1 MNCFNIWG
9 DEKNMK
15 KRRECIIIAIL
26 TLLSLYLSIVG
37 VVASEDPT
45 VLVNPEKPAR
55 KSSVTFTAE
64 FDDSDIQNVYLK
76 YNECNDEICYSLY
89 NKSMTSIG
97 DNKFEVDITLV
108 KDDATYIQYWLEVES
123 TDGWSNYLEISN
135 VYLSTGSGGDSNGS
149 PGFEFLLVALSVML
163 IVVVFKRKRMK

>member
-1 MNCFNIWG
+1 
-9 DEKNMK
+9 MK

-26 TLLSLYLSIVG
+26 ILLSLYLSIVG
-37 VVASEDPT
+37 AVAAEDPT

-55 KSSVTFTAE
+55 KSSVAFTAE

-123 TDGWSNYLEISN
+123 ADGWSNYLEVSK
-135 VYLSTGSGGDSNGS
+135 VYLSIASNGDSNGS
-149 PGFEFLLVALSVML
+149 PGFEFLLVALSIVL
-163 IVVVFKRKRMK
+163 IAVVFKRKRMK

>member
-1 MNCFNIWG
+1 MG
-9 DEKNMK
+9 RNM
-15 KRRECIIIAIL
+15 R
-26 TLLSLYLSIVG
+26 YLIIVG
-37 VVASEDPT
+37 AIICGLLLIYTSSVIAADPT
-45 VLVNPEKPAR
+45 ITVSPEKPSR
-55 KSSVTFTAE
+55 KSTVTFTAE

-89 NKSMTSIG
+89 NKSMASVG

-123 TDGWSNYLEISN
+123 ADGWSNLGVSE
-135 VYLSTGSGGDSNGS
+135 VYLSTDSGGDSNGS
-149 PGFEFLLVALSVML
+149 PGFEFLLVALSIML